1 MQSVTIHR
9 LGRNGVLAAVLA
21 SLLPAAAL
29 AETVF
34 PPRSRTLLSPSPGEC
49 RNWQPPLPEL
59 RHAIELDRR
68 GPPAE
73 GSAELMIRI
82 GRDGRFLDLV
92 SARTND
98 ARFVE
103 AAVDSFRRWTFQPA
117 RCNGQ
122 DVEAT
127 ATVFL
132 EFRRAPA
139 VAVVR

>member
-1 MQSVTIHR
+1 MLSALIMGA
-9 LGRNGVLAAVLA
+9 LPSLA
-21 SLLPAAAL
+21 P

-34 PPRSRTLLSPSPGEC
+34 PPRSRTLLSPPPGEC
-49 RNWQPPLPEL
+49 RTWQPPLPEL

-73 GSAELMIRI
+73 GSAEMMIRI
-82 GRDGRFLDLV
+82 GRDGRFIDLV

-98 ARFVE
+98 PRFVE

-117 RCNGQ
+117 RCNG
-122 DVEAT
+122 DAMEAT